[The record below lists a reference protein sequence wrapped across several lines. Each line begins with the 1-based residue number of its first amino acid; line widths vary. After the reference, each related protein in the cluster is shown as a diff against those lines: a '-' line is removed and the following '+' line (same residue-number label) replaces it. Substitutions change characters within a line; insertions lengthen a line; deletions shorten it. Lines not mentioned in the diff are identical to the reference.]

1 MCVAGYIT
9 YYTVTYYAENVIF
22 SVILI
27 GYFAISALDLAPGQ
41 QKDLKW
47 SLAGVQL
54 FSGEGLDTCVRV
66 LQKLC
71 SVLLQPWRVHGHMGP
86 TPQRCMILSICIS
99 TLRLLR
105 TMLTELLR
113 GGAFQF
119 RDTRVASVLVNLHM
133 MVCSIPASG
142 RLDGEETRVQAFIVD
157 VLLTFTQ
164 GVNAGVCE
172 HGGWRHLVYPVQ
184 TLLNKLPVYLI
195 QVTHTEETL
204 ASNTWSLML
213 KEVLNSLLKAPEG
226 LFSGLT
232 LLSELLPLPLPMQS
246 TQVLH
251 LRP

>member
-1 MCVAGYIT
+1 MSADKMKIHPFRSVA
-9 YYTVTYYAENVIF
+9 TVAEETDFVHFWTHF
-22 SVILI
+22 SSCLL
-27 GYFAISALDLAPGQ
+27 STGQ
-41 QKDLKW
+41 QRDLKW

-119 RDTRVASVLVNLHM
+119 RDTRVANVLVTLHM
-133 MVCSIPASG
+133 IVCSIPASG
-142 RLDGEETRVQAFIVD
+142 RLDGEETRVQALIVD

-164 GVNAGVCE
+164 GVNEEVCD
-172 HGGWRHLVYPVQ
+172 
-184 TLLNKLPVYLI
+184 
-195 QVTHTEETL
+195 
-204 ASNTWSLML
+204 
-213 KEVLNSLLKAPEG
+213 
-226 LFSGLT
+226 
-232 LLSELLPLPLPMQS
+232 
-246 TQVLH
+246 
-251 LRP
+251 